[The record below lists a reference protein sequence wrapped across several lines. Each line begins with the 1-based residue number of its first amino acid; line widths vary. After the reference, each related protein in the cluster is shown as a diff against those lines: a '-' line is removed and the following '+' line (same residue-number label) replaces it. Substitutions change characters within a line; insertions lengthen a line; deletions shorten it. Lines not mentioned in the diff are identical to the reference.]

1 MKNRLWLLPIVFL
14 VPFSAGALTLT
25 TEEYP
30 PLNFS
35 TDGGKTITGSSTD
48 IMREVLKRTN
58 IQGTI
63 ALYPWVRAL
72 KMAGDDKDTCVFSAA
87 RTPAR
92 EKQFKWVG
100 PLTPDSWILYAKADS
115 PITLANLDEA
125 KKFKIGGYQGD
136 GKAAFLKEKGF
147 PIDEASNEEQTI
159 RKLEAGRIDL
169 WAGSSLVAPWMAKN
183 MNIKIKPVISFNEVQ
198 MYTACNPSVSDA
210 DITKMNDAIKSM
222 KGDGTI
228 DKFIGKYR

>member
-1 MKNRLWLLPIVFL
+1 MRKQTWLLPIL
-14 VPFSAGALTLT
+14 SLLSFSAGALTLT

-35 TDGGKTITGSSTD
+35 TDGGKTITGFSTE
-48 IMREVLKRTN
+48 IMREVLKRTG

-72 KMAGDDKDTCVFSAA
+72 KMASEDKDTCVFSAA

-100 PLTPDSWILYAKADS
+100 PLTPDTWILYAKADS
-115 PITLANLDEA
+115 PITLANLEEA
-125 KKFKIGGYQGD
+125 RKYKIGGYQGD
-136 GKAAFLKEKGF
+136 GKAALLKEKGF
-147 PIDEASNEEQTI
+147 PVDEAGNEEQTI

-183 MNIKIKPVISFNEVQ
+183 MNIKIKPVVSYNEVQ
-198 MYTACNPSVSDA
+198 MFAACNPSVSDA
-210 DITKMNDAIKSM
+210 DIGKMNDAIKAM
-222 KGDGTI
+222 KGDGTL
-228 DKFIGKYR
+228 DKMVGKYR